1 MKAPWDAWTTI
12 RAANPLIMHNPHL
25 RKSIL
30 RERDEARRNPTL
42 QNGFE
47 SYRLNRPGADASSML
62 LTLQDW
68 RKVCAR
74 PCPAREGGA
83 PVLGLDVGGERS
95 WCAAWAMWPNGRC
108 EAYAAIGGIPAL
120 ADRERQDGVPRG
132 AYEALAAAGTLV
144 VDEGHRIARPAVL
157 IDLLAEHGIEP
168 EYAICDRFLHAS
180 LEDAIGGRFTLNV
193 RRTRWSE
200 STEDIAAF
208 RQMAID
214 GPPFLSVAPE
224 SVKLASLSLAA
235 ATVLTDE
242 QGSSRLVKTRAHR
255 SRDDVVIAGT
265 LAAGAL
271 RRGHARAGQFLD
283 RCGMSTAKQRREIYV
298 TPRWRQVRELVL
310 KPFRVSLHGVS
321 GERAHNRSGRSASR
335 QARLGAS

>member
-1 MKAPWDAWTTI
+1 M
-12 RAANPLIMHNPHL
+12 
-25 RKSIL
+25 
-30 RERDEARRNPTL
+30 
-42 QNGFE
+42 
-47 SYRLNRPGADASSML
+47 
-62 LTLQDW
+62 
-68 RKVCAR
+68 
-74 PCPAREGGA
+74 
-83 PVLGLDVGGERS
+83 LGLDVGGERS

-144 VDEGHRIARPAVL
+144 VDDGHRIARPAVL

-168 EYAICDRFLHAS
+168 EYAICDLFLHAS

-271 RRGHARAGQFLD
+271 RR
-283 RCGMSTAKQRREIYV
+283 
-298 TPRWRQVRELVL
+298 ELSESSS
-310 KPFRVSLHGVS
+310 FWIGV
-321 GERAHNRSGRSASR
+321 G
-335 QARLGAS
+335 